1 MRKFNHTMRNSISA
15 LALGLLTVGGLG
27 GATAIFAPAAMAQ
40 NASSKEFVDAYKAA
54 QEALNARNYSA
65 ALPLIEKA
73 DGLAKGSKEKGATA
87 GMKVLAYASLKR
99 HADLIK
105 AIDAHQAIG
114 GLSPAQ
120 QKNYKEQL
128 AGAYSAT
135 GQAGKAAELTKQLIA
150 EGGGNSTQLAYIA
163 QAALNQKKYDE
174 ASSYANKAIEA
185 AKKEGKKPVSAHY
198 NILLSAYR
206 DTAKMDQYYSTL
218 ERVAPMFNSETYWK
232 PLIEKAKTEPKFK
245 SADGLLD
252 IYRAHEAAGVKLTDQ
267 QKLEMGEQALTR
279 EMPIEAEKIMTPLVK
294 SGFVGGPKDAKA
306 DRNKKLYATAQASAK
321 AAKEGGLAKL
331 EAEAAAKPTGD
342 AFVKVGEGYYTN
354 GDYAKAVEVIQKGID
369 KGQMEP
375 GALAFAQLHLGM
387 AQHKAGKKEEA
398 RKTWAAIKS
407 DNGAGWLARAWTA
420 LSKT

>member
-1 MRKFNHTMRNSISA
+1 MRKLDQKMRNSISA
-15 LALGLLTVGGLG
+15 LTLGLLAFGGFVG
-27 GATAIFAPAAMAQ
+27 AAAVVAPPAMAQ
-40 NASSKEFVDAYKAA
+40 NASSAEFVAAYKAA
-54 QEALNARNYSA
+54 QDALNARSYSA
-65 ALPLIEKA
+65 AVPLIEKA
-73 DGLAKGSKEKGATA
+73 DGLAKGAKEKGATA
-87 GMKVLAYASLKR
+87 GMKVLAYSGAKKNSE
-99 HADLIK
+99 LIK
-105 AIDAHQAIG
+105 AIEAHQALG
-114 GLSPAQ
+114 GLSAAQ
-120 QKNYKEQL
+120 QKNYKELL

-135 GQAGKAAELTKQLIA
+135 GQGAKAAELTKQLVA

-163 QAALNQKKYDE
+163 QAALSAKKYDE
-174 ASSYANKAIEA
+174 ATSYANKAIEK
-185 AKKEGKKPVSAHY
+185 AKAEGKKPQTSHY
-198 NILLSAYR
+198 NILLSSYR

-232 PLIEKAKTEPKFK
+232 PLVEKAKTEKGFK

-252 IYRAHEAAGVKLTDQ
+252 VYRALEAAGVKLTDQ

-279 EMPIEAEKIMTPLVK
+279 EMPIEAEKILTPLVK

-321 AAKEGGLAKL
+321 IAKEGGLAKL
-331 EAEAAAKPTGD
+331 ETEAAAKPTGD
-342 AFVKVGEGYYTN
+342 AFVKVGEGHYTN

-387 AQHKAGKKEEA
+387 AQFKAGKKDEA

-407 DNGAGWLARAWTA
+407 DNGAGWLARSWTA
-420 LSKT
+420 LSRG